1 MSALLPSSSFQP
13 VTSRHQLG
21 LATGGVSVGDGL
33 SPTEMERRQP
43 VTDRN
48 RLVTNCNQLTFE
60 IEPIRV
66 YPQIAEPY
74 PQTTAATPSGSNA
87 SPLAPMQN
95 ALTPSGSRAHGTV
108 GCLTPEGSQPLE
120 QERPK
125 AATTPEGSPPLF
137 RVRDCSG
144 KPGAQRGLAANSPTA
159 RIWRRHTQTTSTTN
173 TFNPRTA
180 FDHLII

>member
-66 YPQIAEPY
+66 YPQIAEPD
-74 PQTTAATPSGSNA
+74 PPGMRGICFCFRDNWLDVLAQGFRLCQGRLNA
-87 SPLAPMQN
+87 FVRNQCDGKISQQGP
-95 ALTPSGSRAHGTV
+95 TV
-108 GCLTPEGSQPLE
+108 L
-120 QERPK
+120 
-125 AATTPEGSPPLF
+125 
-137 RVRDCSG
+137 
-144 KPGAQRGLAANSPTA
+144 
-159 RIWRRHTQTTSTTN
+159 H
-173 TFNPRTA
+173 RTA
-180 FDHLII
+180 EMVSFFTVSHF